1 MSQYLDFVDLKYKPN
16 KSDLVALFRLEPARG
31 ISKKEAIG
39 RIASESSNGTW
50 TTLSTLKQHIR
61 KIRARAFEFK
71 GNHVKVAYP
80 IELFELGSAPQL
92 ISSIAGNIFG
102 MKAVNN
108 LRLEDVQFSKE
119 YIKSFRGPQFG
130 IKGIRKY
137 MKIKERPMIAT
148 VPKPKVGLT
157 TKEHT
162 QVIFDSW
169 VGGVDFAKDDENLTS
184 QNFNKFENRV
194 KAAAKA
200 RDQAEKITGEKK
212 DYFINVSAETKE
224 MLKRARLCKEYDFK
238 YVMCDILAVGWA
250 GLQTLRE
257 ETQDLK
263 QAIHAHRAFHAAFDR
278 NPRHGMSMLSIAKLS
293 RLVGVDN
300 IHIGTV
306 IGKLVGKKEEV
317 LDIEKEMITKQKIK
331 ASPKNNILEQDWY
344 GMTDIIPV
352 SSGGLHPG
360 LTPYIID
367 MLGKDIVMQLGGGIH
382 GHPKGSKYGAMA
394 LRQAID
400 AKLKGIS
407 LEKYSQT
414 NPELK
419 LALSKWGTSKPV

>member
-1 MSQYLDFVDLKYKPN
+1 MSQYLDFVDLKYKPSS
-16 KSDLVALFRLEPARG
+16 SDLVVLFRIEPAKG
-31 ISKKEAIG
+31 ISKREAIG
-39 RIASESSNGTW
+39 RVAAESSNGTW
-50 TTLSTLKQHIR
+50 TTLSTLKSHIR
-61 KIRARAFEFK
+61 KIRARAFEFD
-71 GNHVKVAYP
+71 GNYVKVAYP
-80 IELFELGSAPQL
+80 IELFELGSIPQL
-92 ISSIAGNIFG
+92 MSSVAGNIFG
-102 MKAVNN
+102 MKAINN
-108 LRLEDVQFSKE
+108 LRLEDIQFSKE
-119 YIKSFRGPQFG
+119 YIKSFRGPQYG
-130 IKGIRKY
+130 IEGIRKY

-162 QVIFDSW
+162 KVIFDSW

-200 RDQAEKITGEKK
+200 RDHAEKITGEKK

-224 MLKRARLCKEYDFK
+224 MLRRTKLANEYDFK
-238 YVMCDILAVGWA
+238 YVMCDILTVGWS

-278 NPRHGMSMLSIAKLS
+278 NLKHGMSMLTLAKLS
-293 RLVGVDN
+293 RLIGVDN

-306 IGKLVGKKEEV
+306 LGKLVGTKEEV
-317 LDIEKEMITKQKIK
+317 IDIEKEIVNQKIK
-331 ASPKNNILEQDWY
+331 TNPKENILEQNWY
-344 GMTDIIPV
+344 NMRDVIPV

-360 LTPYIID
+360 LVPNIID
-367 MLGKDIVMQLGGGIH
+367 LLGKDIVIQLGGGIH

-400 AKLKGIS
+400 AKLNGIS
-407 LEKYSQT
+407 LENYSK
-414 NPELK
+414 NNHELK